1 MTPAEWLT
9 ERLGG
14 KWASGFGMAQC
25 PAHDDRSPSLSI
37 RDGDDSVLLK
47 DFTGC
52 TSIAIIEKLRG
63 CGLWPVPAELS
74 GQRREY
80 LTRDTAALALKTWRE
95 ARAIADTAAEKY
107 LRQRGIDLP
116 LPPTLRYCSALKHA
130 ETGLYL
136 PALVAAIQAPDRT
149 VCAVQRTYL
158 KFDGNGKAPVT
169 SPKMTLGPM
178 GAAAVRLAKAEIETG
193 IAEGIE
199 TGLSA
204 MQLFGI
210 PVWCSLGAER
220 LGKIALPPDVARVV
234 IFGDVGSEAAAYR
247 ARDIYE
253 RQGRKATVRFPSVPK
268 DFNDELFA
276 RARAAA

>member
-9 ERLGG
+9 ERLRG
-14 KWASGFGMAQC
+14 KWSGGCGTARC

-37 RDGDDSVLLK
+37 RDGDDGVLLK
-47 DFTGC
+47 CFGPC
-52 TSIAIIEKLRG
+52 TSIAVIDKLRG
-63 CGLWPVPAELS
+63 VGIWPVPSELA
-74 GQRREY
+74 GRRRAGSAPD
-80 LTRDTAALALKTWRE
+80 TRALALKTWHE
-95 ARAIADTAAEKY
+95 ARPIIDTAAEKY
-107 LRQRGIDLP
+107 LRRRGIDLM
-116 LPPTLRYCSALKHA
+116 LPPTLRYSSALKHA

-136 PALVAAIQAPDRT
+136 PAMIAAIQAPDRS
-149 VCAVQRTYL
+149 VCAVQRTYV
-158 KFDGNGKAPVT
+158 KASGEGKAPV
-169 SPKMTLGPM
+169 SNPKMTLGPM
-178 GAAAVRLAKAEIETG
+178 GTGAMRLAKAEIELG

-210 PVWCSLGAER
+210 PVWCSLGADR
-220 LGKIALPPDVARVV
+220 LGKIALPQDVARVV

-268 DFNDELFA
+268 DFNDAL
-276 RARAAA
+276 RQARAAA